1 MSILT
6 WKEEY
11 SVGVRIIDNEHKQ
24 LIAMINKAY
33 DSVENMEEEKVVVEL
48 VEEMRKYAMT
58 HFATEEK
65 LMALHGYPQAE
76 EQKKEH
82 NEFMITAASSDN
94 LLGNGSNN
102 VEPTKI
108 FKYLTDWLR
117 NHILGT
123 DKKLGNFLNGK
134 GIK

>member
-6 WKEEY
+6 WKKEY

-33 DSVENMEEEKVVVEL
+33 KSVENMEEEKIMVEL

-65 LMALHGYPQAE
+65 LMELYNYPGAD
-76 EQKKEH
+76 EQKK
-82 NEFMITAASSDN
+82 NIMN
-94 LLGNGSNN
+94 L
-102 VEPTKI
+102 
-108 FKYLTDWLR
+108 
-117 NHILGT
+117 
-123 DKKLGNFLNGK
+123 
-134 GIK
+134 